1 MPPVLTR
8 ISFLGADEKE
18 RQSVYRAL
26 FRPQLDGDAIDDIRL
41 ALNQSQSLGNER
53 FYQHIQQMTG
63 QRREGKLRGRPR
75 KASEG
80 EGITGEQGV
89 LEL

>member
-1 MPPVLTR
+1 MGMEYQAPSPYH
-8 ISFLGADEKE
+8 AQE

-41 ALNQSQSLGNER
+41 ALNQNQPLGNER

-63 QRREGKLRGRPR
+63 QRREGKPRGRPR
-75 KASEG
+75 KTSEG
-80 EGITGEQGV
+80 EGITGEQGE